1 MYVCLFL
8 KKNCINS
15 RPRWKHYHSLTL
27 TIYKNVEKLFVHLAL
42 LFIKLWNSQ
51 KVKQK
56 SYPNLLPCFIP
67 SLVHPNNNCKWVT
80 EYIYIYIYCIYMIN
94 IFVFFT
100 QPFKNK
106 HLTHVW
112 HTYYLFF
119 RFHIFMLNFW
129 NALLLKDTKLYMY
142 VCLS

>member
-1 MYVCLFL
+1 M
-8 KKNCINS
+8 KTRKNLS
-15 RPRWKHYHSLTL
+15 YHSLTL
-27 TIYKNVEKLFVHLAL
+27 TVCNNVVKLFVSLAL

-51 KVKQK
+51 KIKQK
-56 SYPNLLPCFIP
+56 SYHNLLPCFIP
-67 SLVHPNNNCKWVT
+67 LLVHPNCKWVT

-106 HLTHVW
+106 CLTPVRHV
-112 HTYYLFF
+112 LF
-119 RFHIFMLNFW
+119 IFLFPYFY
-129 NALLLKDTKLYMY
+129 AEFLKRTLLKDTELNLI